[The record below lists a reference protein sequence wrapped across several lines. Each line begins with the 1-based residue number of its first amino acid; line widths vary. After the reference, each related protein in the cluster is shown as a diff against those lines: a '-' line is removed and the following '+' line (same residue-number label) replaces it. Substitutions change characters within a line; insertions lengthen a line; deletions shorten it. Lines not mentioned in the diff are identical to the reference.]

1 MNDNLITAIYAYTHN
16 QKQLDFY
23 IGYVTEIED
32 EDIKTSVQKTIDSYT
47 QQNNHLYE
55 YIIINF
61 KDDLDAVN
69 KTLKQNLNGE

>member
-32 EDIKTSVQKTIDSYT
+32 EDIKQSVQKTIDSYK
-47 QQNNHLYE
+47 QQNKHLYE

-61 KDDLDAVN
+61 KDEIDSVN
-69 KTLKQNLNGE
+69 KTLKQHLNGE